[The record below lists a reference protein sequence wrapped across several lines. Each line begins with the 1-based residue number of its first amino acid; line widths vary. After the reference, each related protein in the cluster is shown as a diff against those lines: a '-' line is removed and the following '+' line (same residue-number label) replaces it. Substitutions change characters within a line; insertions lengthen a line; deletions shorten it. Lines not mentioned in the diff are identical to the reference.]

1 VLIPGGGFMLLN
13 TIKKV
18 IKSNDAMRNAAMK
31 VYYEKRKYEIQNNYL
46 DFLKKG
52 FS

>member
-1 VLIPGGGFMLLN
+1 MLLN

-31 VYYEKRKYEIQNNYL
+31 VYYEKRKYEIQNNYVNCRMKL
-46 DFLKKG
+46 NTKTK
-52 FS
+52 